1 MGEEGERE
9 GEGRV
14 RGRGLIGW
22 EVERAV
28 ITANVGFL
36 SQRAPGGGAHG
47 GGGRTA
53 RGERGVGGSEGGG
66 EGCSARGV
74 GRMGGRRTTNP
85 R

>member
-9 GEGRV
+9 GKWRV

-22 EVERAV
+22 EMERAV

-36 SQRAPGGGAHG
+36 SQRAGEHGG

-53 RGERGVGGSEGGG
+53 RGERGVGGREGGG